1 MIRVRPTHAADIGH
15 LDAIERSSA
24 TLFRT
29 IPDLAWLADDR
40 TAGPEA
46 HAHAVAQGLSWVA
59 VDEADQPV
67 GFLIAAIEDDA
78 DLHVLELSV
87 GADHQGRGAGR
98 ALMQMARREAEAR
111 ALQALT
117 LTTFRSVAW
126 NAPFYARL
134 GYVELAAETAPSY
147 LREALAAQAEHGL
160 TDRVAMRLSL

>member
-1 MIRVRPTHAADIGH
+1 MIRVRPTRAADLEH

-46 HAHAVAQGLSWVA
+46 HTHAVEQGLSWVA
-59 VDEADQPV
+59 MDEGDQPA

-78 DLHVLELSV
+78 DLHILELAV
-87 GADHQGRGAGR
+87 GADHQGRGVGR

-111 ALQALT
+111 ALKALT

-134 GYVELAAETAPSY
+134 GYEELAAETAPPY

>member
-1 MIRVRPTHAADIGH
+1 MIRVRPTREADTGQ
-15 LDAIERSSA
+15 LDAIERSSS

-29 IPDLAWLADDR
+29 LPDLVWLAEDR

-46 HAHAVAQGLSWVA
+46 HARALEQGLSWVA
-59 VDEADQPV
+59 VDEEDQPV

-78 DLHVLELSV
+78 DLHVLELAV

-98 ALMQMARREAEAR
+98 ALMQTARREAEAR
-111 ALQALT
+111 ALKALT

-134 GYVELAAETAPSY
+134 GYAALTEEALPAY
-147 LREALAAQAEHGL
+147 LRQALAAQAEHGL